1 MSNKKISYPQY
12 RKYNNG
18 KSFFKI
24 FSPTRFDEIQIF
36 GNKITIHHF
45 EAKILPDRNYI
56 YDLTYNFKENWE
68 LCEAKEYNK
77 ILNLIGN

>member
-1 MSNKKISYPQY
+1 MCNKKISYPQY
-12 RKYNNG
+12 RKYNNN

-24 FSPTRFDEIQIF
+24 FSPTKFDEIQIF

-77 ILNLIGN
+77 LSNLIGN